1 MFLKRTPQRN
11 GRVKLSVCES
21 YRVGKK
27 TKQRQ
32 VRSLGYIDELEEE
45 HQDPIEWGRAQALEM
60 TREKKEGEQAL
71 PLEIHPLEKID
82 RRGTNRKNLGCAIAL
97 AVYSA
102 LGIEQVLRNYL
113 RGRSVAYDL
122 NSVTRL
128 LVTERILG
136 PGSKRAAWQNRER
149 YFFKSDFTDDD
160 LYRAL
165 DELAR
170 AKDKVV
176 SSMNR
181 RIAAAGMRDMSCV
194 YYAVTNYYF
203 ESDAQDELRKRG
215 VSKENRRSPIV
226 QMGLLQDERGI
237 PICYR
242 KFSGNTPDAQTMIPA
257 LSDLKRDYGMDRLIA
272 VADKGLNSSDN
283 IAAAVA
289 RGDGFVFSQSARGTK
304 SDAALKRWLT
314 DDQGYRHMGDDFK
327 IKSKQGFKACH
338 IKAGDTKGGKPKDIR
353 IPVKYV
359 GFWSRK
365 YQERARHD
373 RAKVIERA
381 RTLIKSPA
389 AFSAHEAHGAAKY
402 VRGLT
407 FDRDTGTIA
416 DARKLSLD
424 EDAIREAE
432 DLDGYYLVVT
442 SETDWQDEKILD
454 AYRELWRI
462 EESFKLTKSEL
473 RTRPVYVWTDAHIE
487 AHFLTCFVA
496 LTILR
501 ILQCQTG
508 VPAAHIRREIKA
520 MSATNF
526 DSNWWVFDHRTDESD
541 ALAASCG
548 LEELKLKFLTTKQ
561 AKQVLAKANRLTLQ
575 HRG

>member
-194 YYAVTNYYF
+194 YYDVTNYYF

-242 KFSGNTPDAQTMIPA
+242 KFSGNTPDAQTMIPV

-289 RGDGFVFSQSARGTK
+289 RGGRLRLLPVGT
-304 SDAALKRWLT
+304 
-314 DDQGYRHMGDDFK
+314 RH
-327 IKSKQGFKACH
+327 Q
-338 IKAGDTKGGKPKDIR
+338 
-353 IPVKYV
+353 V
-359 GFWSRK
+359 GRRP
-365 YQERARHD
+365 EE
-373 RAKVIERA
+373 V
-381 RTLIKSPA
+381 
-389 AFSAHEAHGAAKY
+389 AHGRPGLPPHGRRLQDQEQAGLQGLPHQGRGYEGRKAQGHKDSRE
-402 VRGLT
+402 VRRLLVKEVPGACPPRQGQG
-407 FDRDTGTIA
+407 DREGTH
-416 DARKLSLD
+416 
-424 EDAIREAE
+424 
-432 DLDGYYLVVT
+432 
-442 SETDWQDEKILD
+442 
-454 AYRELWRI
+454 
-462 EESFKLTKSEL
+462 
-473 RTRPVYVWTDAHIE
+473 AH
-487 AHFLTCFVA
+487 
-496 LTILR
+496 
-501 ILQCQTG
+501 
-508 VPAAHIRREIKA
+508 
-520 MSATNF
+520 
-526 DSNWWVFDHRTDESD
+526 
-541 ALAASCG
+541 
-548 LEELKLKFLTTKQ
+548 
-561 AKQVLAKANRLTLQ
+561 
-575 HRG
+575 

>member
-1 MFLKRTPQRN
+1 M
-11 GRVKLSVCES
+11 
-21 YRVGKK
+21 
-27 TKQRQ
+27 
-32 VRSLGYIDELEEE
+32 
-45 HQDPIEWGRAQALEM
+45 
-60 TREKKEGEQAL
+60 
-71 PLEIHPLEKID
+71 
-82 RRGTNRKNLGCAIAL
+82 
-97 AVYSA
+97 
-102 LGIEQVLRNYL
+102 
-113 RGRSVAYDL
+113 
-122 NSVTRL
+122 
-128 LVTERILG
+128 
-136 PGSKRAAWQNRER
+136 
-149 YFFKSDFTDDD
+149 
-160 LYRAL
+160 
-165 DELAR
+165 
-170 AKDKVV
+170 
-176 SSMNR
+176 
-181 RIAAAGMRDMSCV
+181 
-194 YYAVTNYYF
+194 
-203 ESDAQDELRKRG
+203 
-215 VSKENRRSPIV
+215 
-226 QMGLLQDERGI
+226 
-237 PICYR
+237 
-242 KFSGNTPDAQTMIPA
+242 
-257 LSDLKRDYGMDRLIA
+257 
-272 VADKGLNSSDN
+272 
-283 IAAAVA
+283 
-289 RGDGFVFSQSARGTK
+289 
-304 SDAALKRWLT
+304 
-314 DDQGYRHMGDDFK
+314 
-327 IKSKQGFKACH
+327 
-338 IKAGDTKGGKPKDIR
+338 
-353 IPVKYV
+353 
-359 GFWSRK
+359 
-365 YQERARHD
+365 
-373 RAKVIERA
+373 
-381 RTLIKSPA
+381 LIKSPA